1 MWRIGSLQSF
11 IDYMNNVRI
20 YHIRHDNLRYGQ
32 CMFNILHE
40 MNVEWADEI
49 TGTELDPFY
58 NDSHIPKFLEWL
70 INKFNTLQQ

>member
-1 MWRIGSLQSF
+1 
-11 IDYMNNVRI
+11 
-20 YHIRHDNLRYGQ
+20 
-32 CMFNILHE
+32 MFNILHE